1 MPPDLIDADNLDSL
15 HDDDNADDRINDEDN
30 VDSLIEAD
38 NLDLLNDADDDIVVS
53 GLASE
58 RSVLHIIMLLL
69 CGTAD

>member
-1 MPPDLIDADNLDSL
+1 MPPDLIDADSWDSL
-15 HDDDNADDRINDEDN
+15 HDDDNADERINDEDN

-38 NLDLLNDADDDIVVS
+38 NLDLLNEADDDVVS

-58 RSVLHIIMLLL
+58 RSVLHIIVLLL

>member
-38 NLDLLNDADDDIVVS
+38 NVDLLNDADVDLVS